1 MFNKLINLERKSILF
16 LRPSFNIS
24 VTGIA
29 SLLFMMVAFNLPEK
43 NWLVIFT
50 GVLIVWERVLIIKI
64 DSLLS
69 IAGK

>member
-43 NWLVIFT
+43 NWLVIFYR
-50 GVLIVWERVLIIKI
+50 GINCLGEGADHKN
-64 DSLLS
+64 
-69 IAGK
+69 